1 MMFGLVYDDDDDD
14 DNNNDK
20 PNTENNVLILQCS
33 ITEIDG
39 HGVLQ

>member
-1 MMFGLVYDDDDDD
+1 MMFGLVYDDDDD
-14 DNNNDK
+14 NNDK
-20 PNTENNVLILQCS
+20 PNTENNVLILQCRP